1 MKRRVEVGKT
11 PKSLKNR
18 ENAKMAKVYVALDY
32 GMAEQ
37 ALSMADKL
45 LPINPYFKVGLELFM
60 AEGPGF
66 LSELSSK
73 GAKIFL
79 DLKFHD
85 IPNTVAGAVRSVVR
99 LQPDVINVHCGGG
112 EEMMRAAAVACKEE
126 SHRLGVSPP
135 KVIGVTVLTSLDDL
149 AISQIGFPRSASQQ
163 TKHFM
168 DLAINAGLD
177 GVVCSGQD
185 LALLNVLAPK
195 GFESMVPG
203 IRSAGDIL
211 NDQKRTLSPGE
222 AVRLG
227 ANNLVIGRPITQAKD
242 PVEAL
247 QNVLKEIAAK

>member
-1 MKRRVEVGKT
+1 
-11 PKSLKNR
+11 
-18 ENAKMAKVYVALDY
+18 MAKVYVALDY
-32 GMAEQ
+32 GKAEQ
-37 ALSMADKL
+37 ALSMVDQL

-60 AEGPGF
+60 AEGPAF
-66 LSELSSK
+66 LSQLSAR
-73 GAKIFL
+73 GAKVFL

-112 EEMMRAAAVACKEE
+112 EEMIKAAVNACREE
-126 SHRLGVSPP
+126 SSKLGISRP

-149 AISQIGFPRSASQQ
+149 ALSQIGFPRSASQQ
-163 TKHFM
+163 TKHFI

-185 LALLNVLAPK
+185 LALLSVLAPK

-203 IRSAGDIL
+203 IRSPGDSQ
-211 NDQKRTLSPGE
+211 NDQKRTLAPGE

-227 ANNLVIGRPITQAKD
+227 ATNLVVGRPVTQAKN
-242 PVEAL
+242 PAEAL
-247 QNVLKEIAAK
+247 QGILKEMA